1 MTSPPVLD
9 LRSARLIHGVLAAG
23 IAVLFLVFAAV
34 ILPLKGPLL
43 RGNPALPIASS
54 ALALA
59 SAASS
64 ACAIFFRRR
73 LPGRGAEVPP
83 ESYWTPEIAGQAM
96 MVWVLCEGA
105 GVMAAVGFLL
115 TGRWPPVA
123 AAVFAWCLLMVFAPG
138 RLAAG

>member
-23 IAVLFLVFAAV
+23 IAALFLVFAAV

-43 RGNPALPIASS
+43 QANPVLPTISYVIAVMSAVSS
-54 ALALA
+54 GF
-59 SAASS
+59 
-64 ACAIFFRRR
+64 AIFFRRR
-73 LPGRGAEVPP
+73 LPDRGAGVPP
-83 ESYWTPEIAGQAM
+83 ESYWTPVIAGQAM

-115 TGRWPPVA
+115 TGRWPPIA